1 MVLESTEKD
10 SLSKYAALCK
20 KFVLIKEILKIVG
33 LHEDSKVRRL
43 IEPTEKYHMQQY
55 HSQCRFPSP
64 DFVYTRI
71 LQGVGKKS
79 AKALSRLCLCA
90 SSFQVEALAHLSAAF
105 TIFLL

>member
-1 MVLESTEKD
+1 VED

-43 IEPTEKYHMQQY
+43 TEPTEKYHMQQN
-55 HSQCRFPSP
+55 HSRCRFSSP
-64 DFVYTRI
+64 DFVCTRI
-71 LQGVGKKS
+71 LLGLGKRN

-90 SSFQVEALAHLSAAF
+90 SSFQVESLAHLSAAF
-105 TIFLL
+105 TFFYCKILST